1 MPGAMRFPRPP
12 FNFSGQ
18 DSFPRHH
25 APFPGD
31 HAREILTDLGVD
43 AGVIERLEQRE
54 AANRELL
61 DSLLSEAAESKR

>member
-1 MPGAMRFPRPP
+1 
-12 FNFSGQ
+12 
-18 DSFPRHH
+18 
-25 APFPGD
+25 
-31 HAREILTDLGVD
+31 VD

>member
-1 MPGAMRFPRPP
+1 MRFPRPP

-18 DSFPRHH
+18 DAFPRHH
-25 APFPGD
+25 APLLVD
-31 HAREILTDLGVD
+31 HTGEIPTDLSVD